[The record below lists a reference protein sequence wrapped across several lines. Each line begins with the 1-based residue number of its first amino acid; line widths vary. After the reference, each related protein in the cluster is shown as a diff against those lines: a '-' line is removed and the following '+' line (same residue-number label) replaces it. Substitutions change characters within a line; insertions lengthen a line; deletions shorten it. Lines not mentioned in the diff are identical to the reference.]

1 VAIDLYRTISAQ
13 QFMLSKNFGR
23 FTTLTALVVV
33 SILPSGCGNNTKTT
47 TDTSSTT
54 TTTTETSPTPAAAG
68 TPAAGGASGTLSGA
82 GSTFAQPLYEKYSQ
96 EIRKAYPDLKINYQ
110 GIGSGGGIKQTIART
125 VDFGGSDAAMTDEE
139 IAKVAGG
146 VVMVP
151 TAGGAVSV
159 AYNLPG
165 VTGLKLSNAVLANI
179 FAGKVTKWDDPQI
192 VKDNAGAK
200 LPSSAIKPVVRAD
213 SSGTAFIFTN
223 YISNNVPDFKASVGA
238 SKEPKWPAIFLKG
251 KGNPGVAGLV
261 KQSPGSIGFVE
272 YDFAAKNQL
281 TAASLQ
287 NKGGEYVAPSVASA
301 NEALADV
308 KFPENFRTFD
318 INSPKGY
325 PIVGL
330 TWLLIPKQ
338 QKDPAKA
345 QALKAMVKWI
355 LTDGQKLNGQLN
367 YTMIPA
373 PVATR
378 ALTVVE
384 TEVK

>member
-1 VAIDLYRTISAQ
+1 
-13 QFMLSKNFGR
+13 MLSKNFGR

-33 SILPSGCGNNTKTT
+33 SILPSSCGNNTQTT
-47 TDTSSTT
+47 TETNTT
-54 TTTTETSPTPAAAG
+54 TTTTSPAPTAAG
-68 TPAAGGASGTLSGA
+68 APAAGGVSGTLSGA
-82 GSTFAQPLYEKYSQ
+82 GATFPQPLYEKYSQ
-96 EIRKAYPDLKINYQ
+96 EIRKTYPDLKVNYQ

-125 VDFGGSDAAMTDEE
+125 VDFGASDAAMTDEE

-159 AYNLPG
+159 VYNLPG

-179 FAGKVTKWDDPQI
+179 FAGKITKWDDPQI
-192 VKDNAGAK
+192 AKDNAGVK

-223 YISNNVPDFKASVGA
+223 YVSNNVPDFKTSVGA
-238 SKEPKWPAIFLKG
+238 SKEPKWPASFLKG

-272 YDFAAKNQL
+272 YDFGAKNQL

-287 NKGGEYVAPSVASA
+287 NKGGEYVAPSVATA
-301 NEALADV
+301 NQALADV

-345 QALKAMVKWI
+345 QALKAMVKWV
-355 LTDGQKLNGQLN
+355 LTDGQKLNEGLN
-367 YTMIPA
+367 YTTIPA

-378 ALTVVE
+378 AIAAVE
-384 TEVK
+384 TGVK

>member
-1 VAIDLYRTISAQ
+1 
-13 QFMLSKNFGR
+13 MLSNNFGR
-23 FTTLTALVVV
+23 LTTLSALVAL

-54 TTTTETSPTPAAAG
+54 TTTTSPTASG
-68 TPAAGGASGTLSGA
+68 SPAAGGASGTLSGA
-82 GSTFAQPLYEKYSQ
+82 GATFPQPLYEKYSQ

-125 VDFGGSDAAMTDEE
+125 VDFGASDAAMTDEE

-146 VVMVP
+146 VILVP

-159 AYNLPG
+159 VYNLPG
-165 VTGLKLSNAVLANI
+165 VTGLKLSNPVLANI
-179 FAGKVTKWDDPQI
+179 FAGKITKWDDPQI
-192 VKDNAGAK
+192 AKDNAGLK
-200 LPSSAIKPVVRAD
+200 LPSSAIRPVVRAD

-223 YISNNVPDFKASVGA
+223 YVSNNVPEFKTSVGA
-238 SKEPKWPAIFLKG
+238 SKEPKWPASFLKG

-261 KQSPGSIGFVE
+261 KQSPGTIGFVE
-272 YDFAAKNQL
+272 YDFGAKNQL

-287 NKGGEYVAPSVASA
+287 NKGGEYVAPSVAAA
-301 NEALADV
+301 NLALADV
-308 KFPENFRTFD
+308 TFPDNFRTFD

-345 QALKAMVKWI
+345 QALKSMVKWM
-355 LTDGQKLNGQLN
+355 LTDGQKLNEGLN
-367 YTMIPA
+367 YTIIPA

-378 ALTVVE
+378 AIAAVE
-384 TEVK
+384 TGVK